1 MRALPL
7 LLLAGLAIP
16 VWAAAPAKPPSKPPD
31 KAPECTGAPGT
42 NQDMPHL
49 MAPLEKNGDLYG
61 YAYVSSCV
69 AATSES
75 AFSDVGD
82 KIPYIQDAFVRDVNA
97 APVATPDANGNPVVD
112 VPGLQAR
119 LLADIRRVMG
129 KAKIKELV
137 ITDVQVSPLH
147 PTQTPELAT
156 DPQDT
161 PPAAPPPAGPAAK

>member
-61 YAYVSSCV
+61 
-69 AATSES
+69 
-75 AFSDVGD
+75 
-82 KIPYIQDAFVRDVNA
+82 
-97 APVATPDANGNPVVD
+97 
-112 VPGLQAR
+112 
-119 LLADIRRVMG
+119 
-129 KAKIKELV
+129 
-137 ITDVQVSPLH
+137 
-147 PTQTPELAT
+147 
-156 DPQDT
+156 
-161 PPAAPPPAGPAAK
+161 